1 MQIFKDVLPLY
12 SIGGIC
18 TKFFTEKRVIFEKE
32 GEKDGFFAKK
42 TMKPLKMPPEGMR
55 KGYNR
60 SNKEIDPTKAGT
72 CQKAGE
78 RSSHDGT

>member
-1 MQIFKDVLPLY
+1 MA
-12 SIGGIC
+12 
-18 TKFFTEKRVIFEKE
+18 
-32 GEKDGFFAKK
+32 FFAKK